1 MDWQTVS
8 DQEASVWPFPIQ
20 NNFGETDKNS

>member
-1 MDWQTVS
+1 MNWQTIS

-20 NNFGETDKNS
+20 QNFGETDKNS